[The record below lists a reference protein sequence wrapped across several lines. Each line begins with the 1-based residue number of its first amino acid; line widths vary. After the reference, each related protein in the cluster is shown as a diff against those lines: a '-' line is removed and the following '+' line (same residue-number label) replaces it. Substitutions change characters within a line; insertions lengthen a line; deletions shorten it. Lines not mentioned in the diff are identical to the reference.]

1 MRTPKKSIFDERY
14 KTLIK
19 ELVSI
24 RNSKNISQ
32 RDLAKKAN
40 VSHCCIGRIETRER
54 RLDLIE
60 FIDLCKVLG
69 LSKKEIIDLVQ
80 QIL

>member
-1 MRTPKKSIFDERY
+1 MRTPTKSIFDERY

-19 ELVSI
+19 ELVRV
-24 RNSKNISQ
+24 RNAKNISQ
-32 RDLAKKAN
+32 RELANMAN
-40 VSHCCIGRIETRER
+40 VSHCYVGRIETRER

-69 LSKKEIIDLVQ
+69 LSKQETLDLIQKII
-80 QIL
+80 